1 VSARVRHG
9 LVGAATAALIVY
21 PLISHDAYWQ
31 NVLFLCLLFAV
42 LATGWNMVSGYTGY
56 ASLGQGAFLGFGA
69 YCTALLAIHTGA
81 SVWWFVP
88 VGGLFAAFVAALLGL
103 VSMRTRGHAFV
114 IMTIALIYIAQL
126 VAQNWASLTQG
137 STGLTLPITSWP
149 REWQNTPFYYV
160 MLLLLVLSVALSWA
174 IRRTKFGMGLIAIRE
189 DEGKAVAIGV
199 NGPIYKILAFV
210 ASAVFVGMAG
220 GVYAYAL
227 TFIDP
232 SGMFDILFS
241 VQLVLA
247 ALIGGRGTL
256 WGPVIGGFAIELLD
270 EGTNNVLGGTE
281 WHVVVFGVLMV
292 LVVLFLPR
300 GLLPTVERVLTRRR
314 DRGRPSPKIELRPS
328 AAPRPAGHAAGS
340 DRVLLDVRGLRKS
353 FGGVRAVDDLSFYVR
368 EGTITALIGPNG
380 SGKTTAF
387 NLIHGMMRADAGEVR
402 LDGRRIDRLPAYRR
416 AHLGLGRTFQ
426 ITRLFAEMTVL
437 ENVVAPLPRFSW
449 RQLAAGAMS
458 GAEAD
463 RARELL
469 DFVGMLGF
477 ADRPAGA
484 LSFGQQKLIELAQT
498 LMLDPK
504 LILLDEP
511 SGGVN
516 PTLVERIAEK
526 IVELNA
532 RGKTFLIVE
541 HNMPLVAELCDP
553 VIVLERGR
561 RIAAGPAT
569 DIQRDP
575 LVLDAYLGTDWSAE
589 PVAG

>member
-1 VSARVRHG
+1 MSARVRHG
-9 LVGAATAALIVY
+9 VVGLATAALIVY
-21 PLISHDAYWQ
+21 PLVSHDAYWQ

-42 LATGWNMVSGYTGY
+42 LATGWNIVSGYTGY

-69 YCTALLAIHTGA
+69 YCTGLLAIHTGA

-88 VGGLFAAFVAALLGL
+88 VGGVFAALVAALLGL

-114 IMTIALIYIAQL
+114 IVTIALIYIAQL
-126 VAQNWASLTQG
+126 IAQNWSSLTQG
-137 STGLTLPITSWP
+137 STGLTLPIASWP

-160 MLLLLVLSVALSWA
+160 MLLLLVLSVALSWW

-199 NGPIYKILAFV
+199 NGPVYKILAFV
-210 ASAVFVGMAG
+210 ASALFVGMAG

-232 SGMFDILFS
+232 TGMFDILFS

-256 WGPVIGGFAIELLD
+256 WGPVIGGFIIELLD

-281 WHVVVFGVLMV
+281 AHVVVFGVLMMV
-292 LVVLFLPR
+292 VVLFLPR
-300 GLLPTVERVLTRRR
+300 GLLPTIERSLTRRR
-314 DRGRPSPKIELRPS
+314 DRGRPSPTIDLQVS
-328 AAPRPAGHAAGS
+328 AAARPAGPSPGT

-353 FGGVRAVDDLSFYVR
+353 FGGVQAVDDLSFYVR

-387 NLIHGMMRADAGEVR
+387 NLIHGLMRCDAGEVE
-402 LDGRRIDRLPAYRR
+402 LDGRRIERLAPYKR

-449 RQLAAGAMS
+449 RQLAAGAVS

-469 DFVGMLGF
+469 EFVGMLQF

-484 LSFGQQKLIELAQT
+484 LSFGQQKLVELAQT

-516 PTLVERIAEK
+516 PTLVERIAGK
-526 IVELNA
+526 ICELNA
-532 RGKTFLIVE
+532 QGKTFLIVE
-541 HNMPLVAELCDP
+541 HNMPLVADLCDP

-561 RIAAGPAT
+561 RIAAGPAA

-575 LVLDAYLGTDWSAE
+575 LVLDAYLGADWSAE

>member
-532 RGKTFLIVE
+532 RGKAFLIVE

>member
-1 VSARVRHG
+1 MSARARHG
-9 LVGAATAALIVY
+9 VVGLATAALIAY
-21 PLISHDAYWQ
+21 PLVSHDAYWQ

-42 LATGWNMVSGYTGY
+42 LATGWNIVSGYTGY

-69 YCTALLAIHTGA
+69 YCTGLLAIHTGA

-88 VGGLFAAFVAALLGL
+88 VGGVFAALVAAMLGL

-114 IMTIALIYIAQL
+114 IVTIALIYIAQL
-126 VAQNWASLTQG
+126 IAQNWSSLTEG
-137 STGLTLPITSWP
+137 STGLTLPIASWP

-160 MLLLLVLSVALSWA
+160 MLLLLVLSVALSWW

-210 ASAVFVGMAG
+210 ASALFVGMAG

-281 WHVVVFGVLMV
+281 AHVVVFGLLMV

-300 GLLPTVERVLTRRR
+300 GLLPTIERVLARRR
-314 DRGRPSPKIELRPS
+314 DRDRPSPTIALEAS
-328 AAPRPAGHAAGS
+328 AAPRRTGPSPGS

-387 NLIHGMMRADAGEVR
+387 NLIHGLMRCDAGEVE
-402 LDGRRIDRLPAYRR
+402 LDGRRIDGLPPYRR

-449 RQLAAGAMS
+449 RQLAADAVS
-458 GAEAD
+458 GGEAD

-469 DFVGMLGF
+469 EFVGMLQF

-484 LSFGQQKLIELAQT
+484 LSFGQQKLVELAQT
-498 LMLDPK
+498 LMLEPK

-516 PTLVERIAEK
+516 PTLVDRIADK
-526 IVELNA
+526 ICELNA
-532 RGKTFLIVE
+532 QGKTFLIVE

-561 RIAAGPAT
+561 RIAAGPAVE
-569 DIQRDP
+569 IQRDP
-575 LVLDAYLGTDWSAE
+575 LVLDAYLGADWSAE
-589 PVAG
+589 PVPG